1 MLASLQKS
9 FQKLPLKIIM
19 KLCHYTNNNETF
31 WGVVK
36 DDSIFPLKNLENIIE
51 QNESLKLT
59 EYTKIKDVKFLPP
72 ISPSK
77 IVCVGRNYSEHA
89 AELGN
94 DIPKKPLLFL
104 KAPSSIITEGES
116 IVLPE
121 QSIQVEHEGELAVVI
136 GRTCKNLSAKDNP
149 LDYLLGYICLND
161 VTARDVQRVDVQFT
175 RAKSFDTFCPIG
187 ATIETDLDVSD
198 IQVIA
203 RVNGVVKQN
212 GRTSQMVFSVPYLIR
227 YISNQMTLN
236 AGDIIATG
244 TPAGVSRLNVG
255 DVCEVEI
262 EGIGILRN
270 SVEGKKNESVN

>member
-1 MLASLQKS
+1 
-9 FQKLPLKIIM
+9 M
-19 KLCHYTNNNETF
+19 KLCNYTNKNETF

-36 DDSIFPLKNLENIIE
+36 DDSILPIKNLE
-51 QNESLKLT
+51 
-59 EYTKIKDVKFLPP
+59 KIKERIESIKLAECIKIANVKFLPP
-72 ISPSK
+72 VSPSK

-94 DIPKKPLLFL
+94 DIPEEPLLFL

-116 IVLPE
+116 IVIPE
-121 QSIQVEHEGELAVVI
+121 QSNQVEYEGELAVVI
-136 GRTCKNLSAKDNP
+136 GRNCKNLSSKDNP
-149 LDYLLGYICLND
+149 LDYIFGYICLND
-161 VTARDVQRVDVQFT
+161 VTARDLQSVDVQFT
-175 RAKSFDTFCPIG
+175 RAKSFDTFCPIS
-187 ATIETDLDVSD
+187 AIIETNLDVSD
-198 IQVIA
+198 VPVTT

-244 TPAGVSRLNVG
+244 TPAGVSKLNVG

-270 SVEGKKNESVN
+270 SVKRKKNGSVN